1 MIASAIKFSGYIA
14 FYSFFKYVTVATRP
28 LGVLAGRSDTLG
40 MPAAKLGAVRSLL
53 QVMTDDDEPRASASV
68 LPPWPRGTACF
79 YPVPPEAE
87 LANGSF
93 HLF

>member
-1 MIASAIKFSGYIA
+1 
-14 FYSFFKYVTVATRP
+14 
-28 LGVLAGRSDTLG
+28 